1 MNDIIR
7 RPLITEKAM
16 RLNSQGQ
23 YVFEVDPKT
32 NKIEI
37 KKAIEEMFEVHVKSV
52 RTARIKGKIKKRF
65 TRKGLMTGK
74 TSMIKKAYITLRE
87 GETIDV
93 VAGEAAE

>member
-16 RLNSQGQ
+16 KLSEQGQ

-37 KKAIEEMFEVHVKSV
+37 KKAIEEMFEVHVRSI
-52 RTARIKGKIKKRF
+52 RTARIKGKNKRRF
-65 TRKGLMTGK
+65 TRRGLMRGK
-74 TSMIKKAYITLRE
+74 TSLVKKAYITLQE
-87 GETIDV
+87 GETIDI
-93 VAGEAAE
+93 VAGEAQV

>member
-16 RLNSQGQ
+16 SLNEQGQ
-23 YVFEVDPKT
+23 YVFEVDPRT

-52 RTARIKGKIKKRF
+52 RTARIKGKSKRRF
-65 TRKGLMTGK
+65 TRKGLMRGK
-74 TSMIKKAYITLRE
+74 TSMIKKAFITLQE

-93 VAGEAAE
+93 VAGEAAV